1 MAMFESRPL
10 NPANTYCFS
19 TSLIEVIAPLQLI
32 AVAGSFC
39 KMLLAAPL
47 VEGVLY
53 NLSDFYF
60 NTISFY
66 V

>member
-1 MAMFESRPL
+1 MAMFKSRPL
-10 NPANTYCFS
+10 NPASTYCFS

-47 VEGVLY
+47 VEGRP
-53 NLSDFYF
+53 
-60 NTISFY
+60 I
-66 V
+66 